1 MKKPFPELF
10 NSLSDTG
17 LKGPGNQELPGLFSA
32 VGLPHTV
39 YGMKNDKIL
48 IIDDDQEL
56 TQLVSRFLQRNG
68 FAVEV
73 QHTGEKVA
81 ECIQSCQP
89 DLLVLDVMLPG
100 IDGLS
105 VCREIRPVFHNP
117 IIMLTALD
125 DDIDEVTGLEV
136 GADDYLRKPISPRV
150 LLAHIRAQLRKHGTQ
165 SSDHSRLSVNQGS
178 LIIDPATREVTQNH
192 GKLSLSTA
200 EFDLLH
206 ILAKQAGRIISRD
219 QLHREI
225 FKIEYDGVDRSIDIR
240 ISRLRKKLGDD
251 SREPRVIKTVRGRGY
266 LLAP

>member
-1 MKKPFPELF
+1 
-10 NSLSDTG
+10 
-17 LKGPGNQELPGLFSA
+17 
-32 VGLPHTV
+32 
-39 YGMKNDKIL
+39 MKNDKIL

-56 TQLVSRFLQRNG
+56 TLLVSRFLQRNG
-68 FAVEV
+68 FDVTVE
-73 QHTGEKVA
+73 HTGEKVA
-81 ECIQSCQP
+81 ECIESRKP

-100 IDGLS
+100 KDGLTI
-105 VCREIRPVFHNP
+105 CREIRSSFHNP

-150 LLAHIRAQLRKHGTQ
+150 LLAHIRAQLRRHGVQGQ
-165 SSDHSRLSVNQGS
+165 SSDTTRLSVNQGS
-178 LIIDPATREVTQNH
+178 LIIDPATREVMQNDS
-192 GKLSLSTA
+192 KLTLSTA

-206 ILAKQAGRIISRD
+206 TLAKRAGQIITRD

-251 SREPRVIKTVRGRGY
+251 PREPVVIKTVRGQGY